1 MLQTILWINFVI
13 IFIIY
18 QLRLVTFFL
27 KIITHVTLIVVKEGS
42 KNNSEKTVKIIILLN
57 FIVFLDMGVW
67 DT

>member
-1 MLQTILWINFVI
+1 MWINFAI